1 MGFMDKLKNIFKKKD
16 KADKPAA
23 EKAAKPAKAE
33 AAPAPAAA
41 SRVDEFKGEGKV
53 ADALRFAAKRIDE
66 RVAAGLMTEK
76 SAAIFMGGLKAA
88 EASDAPEEAKLIEIS
103 QVLGG
108 LYLN

>member
-23 EKAAKPAKAE
+23 EKAAKPAKA
-33 AAPAPAAA
+33 AATAPAAA

-53 ADALRFAAKRIDE
+53 ADALRFAAKKIDE

>member
-16 KADKPAA
+16 KGEKPAKEA
-23 EKAAKPAKAE
+23 KAAKADKAAPAKA
-33 AAPAPAAA
+33 AG
-41 SRVDEFKGEGKV
+41 SRADEFKGEGKV
-53 ADALRFAAKRIDE
+53 PDALRFAAKKIDAA
-66 RVAAGLMTEK
+66 VAAGNLTEK